1 MGDLLYVQ
9 ATLENGWK
17 FELDFQYK
25 IKWFDRD
32 GFEVAP
38 ESQPWRQLVMAGRS
52 QSNVQAVAPT
62 PAPCAMKSGCVNK
75 RPAPLNKEKVMV
87 RVLSLAAL
95 AMALLLTGCAS
106 KVDYG
111 DAQARETVTT
121 DFGSTDLQMIA
132 AKMVDDM
139 MVFPPIVDMTR
150 ERRPVLFVDRVKNK
164 TSEHIDTESITDT
177 IQTKLINSGKFRFVD
192 MSVVNRVREQ
202 LEYQQDSGMVDQ
214 ATAAQMGRQIGA
226 EFMLYGNLS
235 SIVKRD
241 DSTKDVYYKF
251 TLKLLNIQSGI
262 IEWSGE
268 KEIRKTRKR
277 SLFGL

>member
-1 MGDLLYVQ
+1 
-9 ATLENGWK
+9 
-17 FELDFQYK
+17 
-25 IKWFDRD
+25 
-32 GFEVAP
+32 
-38 ESQPWRQLVMAGRS
+38 
-52 QSNVQAVAPT
+52 
-62 PAPCAMKSGCVNK
+62 
-75 RPAPLNKEKVMV
+75 MV
-87 RVLSLAAL
+87 RVLSTVMLGLAV
-95 AMALLLTGCAS
+95 LLSGCAS
-106 KVDYG
+106 HVDYG

-139 MVFPPIVDMTR
+139 MVFPPVVAMTR
-150 ERRPVLFVDRVKNK
+150 ERRPVMFVDRVKNK

-177 IQTKLINSGKFRFVD
+177 IQSKLINAGKFRFVD
-192 MSVVNRVREQ
+192 MSVVDRVRQQ

-214 ATAAQMGRQIGA
+214 STAAQMGRQIGA

-251 TLKLLNIQSGI
+251 TLKLLNIQTGI

-268 KEIRKTRKR
+268 KEIRKTRTR

>member
-1 MGDLLYVQ
+1 
-9 ATLENGWK
+9 
-17 FELDFQYK
+17 
-25 IKWFDRD
+25 
-32 GFEVAP
+32 
-38 ESQPWRQLVMAGRS
+38 
-52 QSNVQAVAPT
+52 
-62 PAPCAMKSGCVNK
+62 
-75 RPAPLNKEKVMV
+75 MV
-87 RVLSLAAL
+87 RVLSTVMLGLAV
-95 AMALLLTGCAS
+95 LLSGCAS
-106 KVDYG
+106 HVDYG

-139 MVFPPIVDMTR
+139 MVFPPVVAITR
-150 ERRPVLFVDRVKNK
+150 ERRPVMFVDRVKNK

-177 IQTKLINSGKFRFVD
+177 IQSKLINAGKFRFVD
-192 MSVVNRVREQ
+192 MSVVDRVRQQ

-214 ATAAQMGRQIGA
+214 STAAQMGRQIGA

-251 TLKLLNIQSGI
+251 TLKLLNIQTGI

-268 KEIRKTRKR
+268 KEIRKTRTR

>member
-1 MGDLLYVQ
+1 
-9 ATLENGWK
+9 
-17 FELDFQYK
+17 
-25 IKWFDRD
+25 
-32 GFEVAP
+32 
-38 ESQPWRQLVMAGRS
+38 
-52 QSNVQAVAPT
+52 
-62 PAPCAMKSGCVNK
+62 
-75 RPAPLNKEKVMV
+75 MV

-164 TSEHIDTESITDT
+164 TSDHIDTESITDT